1 MINILICCITN
12 LFRIILIRKFIVIF
26 KEEGIGVRSKSK
38 EICYIALFY
47 IINTTLYL
55 CYHISWVNLLC
66 NIIGTYMIVTLYCK
80 NIKMRIFV
88 TLSGYLVNMGCDV
101 IGTLLFINYEE
112 GEKYIE
118 LFQIVTVLL
127 IFICVLLI
135 EKIICSKSSEKN
147 ADNLALLI
155 VPFSSIMIIVV
166 LFYCSDEP
174 EKMVLI
180 PVCIGLV
187 IINMLIFYLYDL
199 LMKSI
204 SERYENEILK
214 QKVLIYS
221 EQIDVILRNEEQ
233 VKSLKHDMK
242 HHIGELKH
250 FLETEDVKE
259 AIDYLGN
266 MLMSIQAPADA
277 VTSGNLEIDG
287 VLNYMLN
294 KARTELKS
302 MNVRIQIPEK
312 MKHTFDIVVVLSNL
326 LENAIEAAK
335 NTEQKFMNVDVL
347 YKQGVIKIAIANSCN
362 EENIIYLNDKKL
374 GTSKKDEAQHGIGL
388 TSVQSIVEKNQGLL
402 QFEHDKGVFCVK
414 VMMYVDNI

>member
-26 KEEGIGVRSKSK
+26 KEESIGVRSKSK

-47 IINTTLYL
+47 VINTTLYL
-55 CYHISWVNLLC
+55 SYHISWVNLLC
-66 NIIGTYMIVTLYCK
+66 NVVGIYMIATLYCK
-80 NIKMRIFV
+80 NNKMRIFV

-135 EKIICSKSSEKN
+135 ERIICSKSSEKN

-180 PVCIGLV
+180 TVCIGLV
-187 IINMLIFYLYDL
+187 IINMLIFYLYNL

-250 FLETEDVKE
+250 FLETENVKE

-266 MLMSIQAPADA
+266 MLMSIQTPADA

-294 KARTELKS
+294 KARTVLKS
-302 MNVRIQIPEK
+302 TNVRIQIPEK

-347 YKQGVIKIAIANSCN
+347 YKQGVIKIEISNSCN
-362 EENIIYLNDKKL
+362 EGDLIFINDKKL

-388 TSVQSIVEKNQGLL
+388 TSVQRIVEKNQGLL
-402 QFEHDKGVFCVK
+402 QIEHNEGVFCVK
-414 VMMYVDNI
+414 VMMYVNDI